1 MMDVKRFLDRGGAGS
16 KILRAGRGNS
26 QTWYILT
33 RGGAF
38 LKKILSPG
46 QSGAAI
52 FPRAGAC
59 IPDIQKFWVTRW
71 KNEN

>member
-26 QTWYILT
+26 QTRYILT
-33 RGGAF
+33 RDGAF
-38 LKKILSPG
+38 LKNFWVRGSPG

-52 FPRAGAC
+52 FPGARHTE
-59 IPDIQKFWVTRW
+59 ILSH
-71 KNEN
+71 

>member
-1 MMDVKRFLDRGGAGS
+1 MDVKRFLDRGGAGS

-26 QTWYILT
+26 QTRYILT
-33 RGGAF
+33 RGGASW
-38 LKKILSPG
+38 KKFE
-46 QSGAAI
+46 SGAAI
-52 FPRAGAC
+52 FSGAEVC